1 MELTSRNS
9 DERQAKKGKWD
20 RPTSKPP
27 IRSTKAGKD
36 RTRDAVRAS
45 SHRLRGV
52 PGKGRALC

>member
-20 RPTSKPP
+20 KPTSMPP

-36 RTRDAVRAS
+36 RARHAVRAS
-45 SHRLRGV
+45 SYRLRGV
-52 PGKGRALC
+52 PGKLRAWC